1 LKDSLLRTKLYL
13 PPPNPRVVNR
23 PHLFSRMNEGLATGC
38 KLILIS
44 AAVGYGKTTLVS
56 DWLSGLNTPSA
67 WLSLDPEDND
77 PPQFWKYVIAAVQ
90 TVQPEIGNT
99 AFNLLQTAQSPPIEN
114 LLVDLINQ
122 ITTLADKIILV
133 IDDYHLIETTE
144 VHKELNFLLDHLPS
158 QLNLVLI
165 TREDPPLRLPQ
176 LRARRQMIE
185 IRATDLRFTAEE
197 TSKFFS
203 ETATGLDIT
212 ADEIAVL
219 QRRTEGWVAGLQL
232 AALSLQN
239 ITDKTSF
246 IYDFAGNDRYV
257 VDYLIHE
264 VMEHQPPHIK
274 DFLLKT
280 AFLNRFTASLCDAV
294 TEQNNAIE
302 CLIHLQQA
310 NLFLISLDNKR
321 EWYRYHQLFA
331 DLLCY
336 QLKVAVGI
344 EGIKALHQRAADWY
358 AKNGFTDEAIHHYI
372 EIEAFANAAVLME
385 KVTINLIVQ
394 GQLRKVLAWL
404 DSLPEDFLRTRSLL
418 CVCHA
423 WALNL
428 SGQAPAVES
437 RLLDAE
443 EALSIAPQ
451 AQQEDILGLIDYIR
465 AFLARRQN
473 HIPLSTEYLRQSA
486 ERLSQDNLA
495 IRGAVKLGLGFN
507 YYLSGKLI
515 EAEHTLQEARQDGR
529 TAKAIYTTLIAM
541 AVQANTYVAQG
552 KLNQAVQ
559 LFEETIAAGLS
570 FNNSRPFP
578 PAGYACAGLG
588 GVAYEQNDLEK
599 AERLLGE
606 AVELGKL
613 IGDWSIIRRGLL
625 PLAWCK
631 QIQGDS
637 KTAHELWRQALDVVQ
652 KAESKRVEANLR
664 VHQARLWLAQ
674 ATRNANKSALAFAA
688 EWAENYQHQN
698 PDPAS
703 YAQALAQRTL
713 AWLRVAQGR
722 AELAL
727 AVLDV
732 VAEAAIAGRHTANQI
747 DILTLQGLAHS
758 SLGDTG
764 SALTALK
771 QAFILAVP
779 EGYVRTFV
787 DYGPPMQALLRQ
799 AGKMD
804 LFPEYVSKLLAA
816 FTTNAGE
823 DRPTKTLKP
832 SSLRPLV
839 ETLTDQEMSILRLM
853 AAGLS
858 HHEIASELYLSINTI
873 KWHTTHIYG
882 KLGVH
887 RRAHA
892 VARARELNII

>member
-1 LKDSLLRTKLYL
+1 M
-13 PPPNPRVVNR
+13 NR
-23 PHLFSRMNEGLATGC
+23 GLEAGC
-38 KLILIS
+38 KLTLIS
-44 AAVGYGKTTLVS
+44 APVGYGKTTLVS
-56 DWLSGLNTPSA
+56 DWLSKLNISVA

-77 PPQFWKYVIAAVQ
+77 PLRFWMYVIAAVQ
-90 TVQPEIGNT
+90 TVQPGIGNT

-122 ITTLADKIILV
+122 ITTIPDRIILV

-144 VHKELNFLLDHLPS
+144 VHKELNFLLDHLPP

-165 TREDPPLRLPQ
+165 TREDPPLPLPQ
-176 LRARRQMIE
+176 LRARGQMTE
-185 IRATDLRFTAEE
+185 IRAADLRFRPEE
-197 TSKFFS
+197 TLEFFS
-203 ETATGLDIT
+203 ETAADLDLA

-219 QRRTEGWVAGLQL
+219 QHRTEGWVAGLQL
-232 AALSLQN
+232 AVLSLQSIAN
-239 ITDKTSF
+239 KTAF
-246 IYDFAGNDRYV
+246 IHDFAGDDRYV

-264 VMEHQPPHIK
+264 VMIHQPPHLK

-280 AFLNRFTASLCDAV
+280 AFLNRFTASLCNAV
-294 TEQNNAIE
+294 TEQNNAME

-336 QLKVAVGI
+336 QLKEAVGI

-358 AKNGFTDEAIHHYI
+358 AQNGFTDEAIHHYI
-372 EIEAFANAAVLME
+372 EIEAFANAAALME
-385 KVTINLIVQ
+385 KVIVNLIVQ

-404 DSLPEDFLRTRSLL
+404 DSLPEDFLCARSLL

-443 EALSIAPQ
+443 KVLSIAPQ
-451 AQQEDILGLIDYIR
+451 LQQRDILGLIDYTR

-473 HIPLSTEYLRQSA
+473 NIPLSTEYLRKSA

-495 IRGAVKLGLGFN
+495 VRGAVNLGLGFN
-507 YYLSGKLI
+507 YYLAGKLV
-515 EAEHTLQEARQDGR
+515 EAEQTLQEARQDGR

-559 LFEETIAAGLS
+559 LFEETIAEGLS
-570 FNNSRPFP
+570 FNSGRPFP
-578 PAGYACAGLG
+578 PAGYAYAGLG

-637 KTAHELWRQALDVVQ
+637 KTAHELWQQALDVVQ

-688 EWAENYQHQN
+688 EWAENYQHKN

-703 YAQALAQRTL
+703 YPQALAQRTL
-713 AWLRVAQGR
+713 AWLRVAQGNP
-722 AELAL
+722 ELAL
-727 AVLDV
+727 VGLDA
-732 VAEAAIAGRHTANQI
+732 VAEVAIAGGHTANQI
-747 DILTLQGLAHS
+747 DILALQGLAHS
-758 SLGDTG
+758 SIGDMG

-771 QAFILAVP
+771 QALIMAVP

-787 DYGPPMQALLRQ
+787 DYGLAMQTLLRQ
-799 AGKMD
+799 AVKAD
-804 LFPEYVSKLLAA
+804 LFPEYIAKLLAA
-816 FTTNAGE
+816 FHADAGE
-823 DRPTKTLKP
+823 DGSTKTQTT
-832 SSLRPLV
+832 SSHQPQV
-839 ETLTDQEMSILRLM
+839 ESLTDQELSILRLM

-858 HHEIASELYLSINTI
+858 HYEIASELYLSINTI

-892 VARARELNII
+892 VSRARELNLI

>member
-1 LKDSLLRTKLYL
+1 M
-13 PPPNPRVVNR
+13 NR
-23 PHLFSRMNEGLATGC
+23 PHLISRINQGLTTGC
-38 KLILIS
+38 KLTLIS
-44 AAVGYGKTTLVS
+44 APVGYGKTTLVS
-56 DWLSGLNTPSA
+56 DWLSRLNTPVA

-77 PPQFWKYVIAAVQ
+77 PLQFWKYVIAAVQ

-122 ITTLADKIILV
+122 ITTLAEKIILV

-144 VHKELNFLLDHLPS
+144 IHKELNFLLDHLPP

-185 IRATDLRFTAEE
+185 LRAADLRFTAEE
-197 TSKFFS
+197 TTEFFS
-203 ETATGLDIT
+203 ETAIGLDIT

-232 AALSLQN
+232 AALSLQS
-239 ITDKTSF
+239 IAYKTAF
-246 IYDFAGNDRYV
+246 IHDFAGDDRYV

-264 VMEHQPPHIK
+264 VMEHQPHHIK

-280 AFLNRFTASLCDAV
+280 AFLSRFTASLCDAV
-294 TEQNNAIE
+294 TEQNNAME
-302 CLIHLQQA
+302 CLIQLQQA

-336 QLKVAVGI
+336 QLKEAVGI
-344 EGIKALHQRAADWY
+344 EGIKGLHQRAADWY
-358 AKNGFTDEAIHHYI
+358 AQNGFADEAIHHYI
-372 EIEAFANAAVLME
+372 EIEAFANAAALME
-385 KVTINLIVQ
+385 KVIINLIVQ
-394 GQLRKVLAWL
+394 GQLGKVLAWL
-404 DSLPEDFLRTRSLL
+404 DSLPEDFLCTRSLL

-428 SGQAPAVES
+428 SGQGPAVEL

-443 EALSIAPQ
+443 KALSIAPQ
-451 AQQEDILGLIDYIR
+451 VQQRDILGLIDYIR

-473 HIPLSTEYLRQSA
+473 NIPLSTEYLRKSA

-495 IRGAVKLGLGFN
+495 VRGAVNLGLGFN
-507 YYLSGKLI
+507 YYLAEKLV
-515 EAEHTLQEARQDGR
+515 EAEQTLQEARQDGH

-559 LFEETIAAGLS
+559 LFEETIAEGLS
-570 FNNSRPFP
+570 FNSGRPFP
-578 PAGYACAGLG
+578 PAGYAYAGLG

-606 AVELGKL
+606 AVDLGKL

-637 KTAHELWRQALDVVQ
+637 TTAYKLWQQALDVVQ

-674 ATRNANKSALAFAA
+674 ATRTGNNSALASAA
-688 EWAENYQHQN
+688 EWAENYQKHN

-703 YAQALAQRTL
+703 YPQALAQRTL
-713 AWLRVAQGR
+713 AWLRVVQGK

-727 AVLDV
+727 AGLEA
-732 VAEAAIAGRHTANQI
+732 VAEAAIAGGHTANRI
-747 DILTLQGLAHS
+747 DILTLQGLAYW
-758 SLGDTG
+758 SLGDPG
-764 SALTALK
+764 SALNALK
-771 QAFILAVP
+771 QALILAVP

-787 DYGPPMQALLRQ
+787 DYGPPMQTLLRQ

-804 LFPEYVSKLLAA
+804 LFPEYVAKLLAA
-816 FTTNAGE
+816 YPADDGE
-823 DRPTKTLKP
+823 DGSTKTLNP
-832 SSLRPLV
+832 SSHQPLV
-839 ETLTDQEMSILRLM
+839 ELLTDQELSILRLM

-892 VARARELNII
+892 ITRARELNII